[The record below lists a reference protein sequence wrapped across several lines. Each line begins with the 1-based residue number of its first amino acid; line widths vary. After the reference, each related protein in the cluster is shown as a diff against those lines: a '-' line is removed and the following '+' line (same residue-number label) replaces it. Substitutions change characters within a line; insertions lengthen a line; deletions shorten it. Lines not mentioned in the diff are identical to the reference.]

1 MDILYLCKSLFPA
14 VTKLKMTKF
23 HTLLWLKNDT
33 LPRAYDVSSDKQND
47 LMYLYILQKEIFW
60 VWYIIENYYIIICHD
75 QAETPGEKAIS
86 QGILSAIITYV
97 VIESTMY

>member
-1 MDILYLCKSLFPA
+1 M
-14 VTKLKMTKF
+14 
-23 HTLLWLKNDT
+23 LW
-33 LPRAYDVSSDKQND
+33 AYDVGSDKQND

-86 QGILSAIITYV
+86 QGILTAII
-97 VIESTMY
+97 M